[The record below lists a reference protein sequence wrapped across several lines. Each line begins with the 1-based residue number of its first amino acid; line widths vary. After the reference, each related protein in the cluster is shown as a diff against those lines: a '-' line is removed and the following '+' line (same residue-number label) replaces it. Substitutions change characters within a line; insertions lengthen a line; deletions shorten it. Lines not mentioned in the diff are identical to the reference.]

1 MGEPELKIYISN
13 LESEAREVAHFQ
25 NILMY
30 KVRKLIKAV
39 KGAGASAEVI
49 EIISD
54 IEEFA
59 ISPPEIIAKHP
70 TPEAE

>member
-1 MGEPELKIYISN
+1 MSEANMKIYISN
-13 LESEAREVAHFQ
+13 LENESRECAHFQ
-25 NILMY
+25 NIMMY

-39 KGAGASAEVI
+39 RGAGASAEI
-49 EIISD
+49 NEIISD

-59 ISPPEIIAKHP
+59 ISPPEIISKHP